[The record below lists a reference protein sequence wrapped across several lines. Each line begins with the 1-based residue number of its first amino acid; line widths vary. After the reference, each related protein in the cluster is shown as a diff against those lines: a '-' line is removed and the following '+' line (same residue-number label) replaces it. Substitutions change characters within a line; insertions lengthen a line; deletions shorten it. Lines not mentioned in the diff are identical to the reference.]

1 MTAMT
6 NAELTAAIRRAHTEY
21 MQEVDAAKAA
31 YDDARRDI
39 AAVRK
44 GRNASARARRD
55 AQIQGVRKQLAK
67 ERAGAQEAAT
77 V

>member
-44 GRNASARARRD
+44 GRNASARAKRD
-55 AQIQGVRKQLAK
+55 TRIADLKEQFAK
-67 ERAGAQEAAT
+67 ERAEVAA
-77 V
+77 

>member
-6 NAELTAAIRRAHTEY
+6 QTEYSAAIRRAYTEY
-21 MQEVDAAKAA
+21 AQEVGAAKAA

-44 GRNASARARRD
+44 GRNSSARARRD
-55 AQIQGVRKQLAK
+55 AQIQGVREQFAK
-67 ERAGAQEAAT
+67 EQAAMA
-77 V
+77 